1 MFWTTIGILF
11 VLLLLCYWTSRSIVH
26 PGVVTAGIWFVI
38 LLIYHF
44 AHFGLYSLSDNFY
57 KAVLLWT
64 CPFCLIS
71 VITQH
76 TPSIVSPFVSGDANP
91 TMLKIFKPFIIIAL
105 VLATLAIIYRGM
117 LYDSSNIF
125 HGIRQASIDS
135 LMGNEDAI
143 PFPSWLK
150 PFLELANTAPLP
162 ICIYL
167 VVFKRDWNWY
177 SKVLLILLITFSILR
192 SNKSILATVGLAFAC
207 ALILEKHFSRKNII
221 IFAVVMTALMIG
233 MNFLRGFG
241 VRESEFDVEKLAA
254 MYMLAPLTAFDNVI
268 GNYSF
273 IEDFHGEYTFRA
285 FIKIMQ
291 LFDPSIVGNSDPFN
305 LNNWTTTPIPV
316 NVYTVFFPFYEDFG
330 MVGIFVFGLILGY
343 LSSILYKHAAQGYLV
358 SKLIY
363 ACMFYT
369 LVFQFFSDNFF
380 QFFWT
385 NFMFMAF
392 CVLLVFRTRFEN

>member
-1 MFWTTIGILF
+1 MFWTTIVILF
-11 VLLLLCYWTSRSIVH
+11 VLLMMCYWTSRSAIH

-44 AHFGLYSLSDNFY
+44 ADVELYSLSDSFY
-57 KAVLLWT
+57 KAVLLWA
-64 CPFCLIS
+64 CPFCLMS
-71 VITQH
+71 LVTQY
-76 TPSIVSPFVSGDANP
+76 TPSAISPFISGDANQN
-91 TMLKIFKPFIIIAL
+91 TLRILKPFIIIAL
-105 VLATLAIIYRGM
+105 VLATLAIIYRGI
-117 LYDSSNIF
+117 LYDSSNILY
-125 HGIRQASIDS
+125 GIRQASIDS

-150 PFLELANTAPLP
+150 PFLELANTATLP
-162 ICIYL
+162 ICLYL
-167 VVFKRDWNWY
+167 VVVKRDWSRY
-177 SKVLLILLITFSILR
+177 SKVLLALLIIYSILR
-192 SNKSILATVGLAFAC
+192 SNKSILALVGLAFAC
-207 ALILEKHFSRKNII
+207 SLVLEKHFSRKRIF
-221 IFAVVMTALMIG
+221 IFAIIMGVLMVG

-241 VRESEFDVEKLAA
+241 VRENDFDVQHMAA
-254 MYMLAPLTAFDNVI
+254 LYMLAPLPAFDGVI

-285 FIKIMQ
+285 FVKIMQ

-305 LNNWTTTPIPV
+305 LNNWAITPLPV
-316 NVYTVFFPFYEDFG
+316 NVYTVLFPFYEDFG
-330 MVGIFVFGLILGY
+330 MTGIFVFGLILGC
-343 LSSILYKHAAQGYLV
+343 LSGILYKHAAQGYLV
-358 SKLIY
+358 SKLVY
-363 ACMFYT
+363 SCMFYI